1 MLTPPNTPRRTT
13 AALLAAALLGPAML
27 SGCTTTLEKQTA
39 ENLRAALLAS
49 QQAQIER
56 MGGSEPT
63 PLVRDRSEFRASLQ
77 RVIDRQREEGQLGP
91 DEGGVDEAIAH
102 ADDISGATAYEDGQP
117 DFGRDLAGR
126 NEPEPIAIDLQG
138 ALQRAMVHNLDA
150 RIARLNPRIAEQQVI
165 QAESDFD
172 TVVFSNIA
180 WQKNDTPQPPGSIPG
195 LSGNTQSESFQ
206 LQTGIRQT
214 FEPGTQLTV
223 QAQVRRTEQNPS
235 VLGAPEYYDADVLVQ
250 LTQPLMRGFGSDVN
264 RAGIVVAELAKKQ
277 EVLQFRT
284 TLLDLAQAVEQT
296 YWQLAQARQA
306 LLIQQNLLERT
317 VAMRDKLE
325 PRVGFDLLQADL
337 NEVNARVGQR
347 RADVLRAQR
356 TVRDLSDQLKQLVND
371 PDLPVLGEELLVPTD
386 LPVDSEIA
394 ISRLDE
400 VTTALQNRP
409 ETQVALLQIEDT
421 DIRRL
426 VADNNRLPIL
436 NLTASVNYNG
446 LDVDE
451 GIDALGNT
459 ADLDFI
465 DYALGLEFERPWGN
479 RDAEALYAQ
488 RTLERAQAMDNYRR
502 QSQLVTVEVKQAI
515 RQIEEA
521 YQIIGTTRETRR
533 ASALSLEVAD
543 VQLDQGGRNEE
554 TYTIRVDRVLARQD
568 ALAQAELAELQALT
582 DYMVA
587 LAQLHRATGTSLDHA
602 GIDFETESGRE

>member
-1 MLTPPNTPRRTT
+1 MPNRRSRTKT
-13 AALLAAALLGPAML
+13 AALLAAALAGPVVL
-27 SGCTTTLEKQTA
+27 PGCMTPFERQTA
-39 ENLRAALLAS
+39 ENLREALLAT
-49 QQAQIER
+49 QRAEIEQ
-56 MGGSEPT
+56 MGGSESRP
-63 PLVRDRSEFRASLQ
+63 LQ
-77 RVIDRQREEGQLGP
+77 REPSAFQESLGRVVDRQREEGQLGP

-102 ADDISGATAYEDGQP
+102 ADTISGVAAYQDGQP
-117 DFGRDLAGR
+117 DFGTDLAGR
-126 NEPEPIAIDLQG
+126 DEPERVAIDLQS
-138 ALQRAMVHNLDA
+138 ALQRAMANNLDA
-150 RIARLNPRIAEQQVI
+150 RIARLNPRIAEQQVV

-180 WQKNDTPQPPGSIPG
+180 WQKDDTPRPPGTIPG
-195 LSGNTQSESFQ
+195 LSGDTQSETTQ

-223 QAQVRRTEQNPS
+223 QAQVQRNEQTPS
-235 VLGAPEYYDADVLVQ
+235 FIGVDAFYDADVLVQ

-264 RAGIVVAELAKKQ
+264 RAGIEIAQLAERQ
-277 EVLQFRT
+277 EIQQFRS
-284 TLLDLAQAVEQT
+284 TLLDLAAAVEQT
-296 YWQLAQARQA
+296 YWQLAQARQV
-306 LLIQQNLLERT
+306 LLIQESLLKRT

-356 TVRDLSDQLKQLVND
+356 SVRDLSDQLKRLLND
-371 PDLPVLGEELLVPTD
+371 PDLPVVGEQLLVPSD
-386 LPVDSEIA
+386 LPADGEIS

-400 VTTALQNRP
+400 VTTGLQQRP
-409 ETQVALLQIEDT
+409 EMAIALLQIEDT
-421 DIRRL
+421 DLRLL

-436 NLTASVNYNG
+436 NLTASANFGG
-446 LDVDE
+446 LD
-451 GIDALGNT
+451 IDDPAEALGNT
-459 ADLDFI
+459 ADLDYI

-479 RDAEALYAQ
+479 RDAEALYTQ
-488 RTLERAQAMDNYRR
+488 RALERAQSLDNYRR
-502 QSQLVTVEVKQAI
+502 QGQIVTLEIKQAI
-515 RQIEEA
+515 RQVEEQ
-521 YQIIGTTRETRR
+521 YQLIGTTRETRR

-587 LAQLHRATGTSLDHA
+587 LSELHRATGTSLDHA
-602 GIDFETESGRE
+602 GIDFEAERGRE